1 MDELRF
7 RQIHLD
13 FHTSGLIDNVGSG
26 FDAVAFADILEK
38 ANVDSITCF
47 ARCHHGMIYH
57 DSKLFPERN
66 HPGLAGRNLLK
77 EQVDACHRKNI
88 RTPVY
93 ITVQWD
99 QYTAAEK
106 PEWLMREPGG
116 APVGQAMLD
125 SGFYQKLCVNTPYR
139 QFLKDHTGEILK
151 DIDADGIFYD
161 IVITST
167 CACAYCVADM
177 EKKGLNPL
185 IEDDRLSHYKKV
197 LRDFKS
203 EMTEFVHSIKPG
215 ITVFYNCGHISY
227 ETRDTMDSYT
237 HFELESLPSGEWGY
251 IHFPVT
257 MRYARSLG
265 KDCLGHTGKFH
276 TSWGDFHSF
285 KNKEALEYECLRM
298 LALNAKCLIGDQ
310 LEPSGVLS
318 PPVYDLIGRV
328 YSMVKEREPWCR
340 GAVPETEIGVMA
352 PDEFSHSGI
361 GSIPGS
367 MTGAARILEQCSFQ
381 FDFIDSTMDFNKYR
395 LIIMP
400 DDIPVDER
408 LGGKISEYI
417 EQGGKVLASYMSG
430 MDMEGNAF
438 DLGELCVRVKKT
450 TTDDLGIPVRGRF
463 AIHNDFADYV
473 LPEGIIGR
481 SLNST
486 EHVMYARGIEAQ
498 AVRGGK
504 VEVSAMEPCFIRS
517 YKHYCSHRQA
527 PSSGER
533 SYDAVI
539 STKST
544 VYFSHPVFGI
554 YNRMSPRWVKTMVS
568 NAVVMLL
575 GKTLIEHDG
584 PSGVLATV
592 NRQPGRHRF
601 AIHILYYV
609 PERKS
614 VELDIIEDVVPLH
627 GLHVRLSLP
636 ENIKG
641 IAAASGGTVED
652 AVIIGGECSFTVPVL
667 NGSILVEAVY

>member
-13 FHTSGLIDNVGSG
+13 FHTSGLIGDVGNG
-26 FDAVAFADILEK
+26 FDADAFADTLER
-38 ANVDSITCF
+38 ANVDSVTCF
-47 ARCHHGMIYH
+47 ARCHHGMIYY
-57 DSKLFPERN
+57 DSRLFPERN
-66 HPGLAGRNLLK
+66 HPGLGGRNLLK
-77 EQVDACHRKNI
+77 EQVDACHKRNI
-88 RTPVY
+88 KTPVY

-106 PEWLMREPGG
+106 PEWLMREPSG

-139 QFLKDHTGEILK
+139 QFLREHTGEILR
-151 DIDADGIFYD
+151 DVDADGIFYD
-161 IVITST
+161 IVITDT

-185 IEDDRLSHYKKV
+185 LKDDRLAHYKEV
-197 LRDFKS
+197 LREFKS
-203 EMTEFVHSIKPG
+203 EMTEFVHSIRPE
-215 ITVFYNCGHISY
+215 ITVFYNCGHISF

-251 IHFPVT
+251 MHFPVT

-310 LEPSGVLS
+310 LEPPGVLS
-318 PPVYDLIGRV
+318 APVYDLIGGV
-328 YSMVKEREPWCR
+328 YSMVREREPWCR

-367 MTGAARILEQCSFQ
+367 MTGAARLLEQCSFQ

-395 LIIMP
+395 LLVLP
-400 DDIPVDER
+400 DEIPVDER

-417 EQGGKVLASYMSG
+417 RQGGKVLASYMSG
-430 MDMEGNAF
+430 MDTGGNAF
-438 DLGELCVRVKKT
+438 NLGELCVRVMKT
-450 TTDDLGIPVRGRF
+450 TTDDLGVPVRGRF
-463 AIHNDFADYV
+463 AIRNDFADYV
-473 LPEGIIGR
+473 LPEGIIGGG
-481 SLNST
+481 LNPT
-486 EHVMYARGIEAQ
+486 EHVMYARGIESE

-504 VEVSAMEPCFIRS
+504 AEIGAIEPYFVRS

-527 PSSGER
+527 PSSGKR
-533 SYDAVI
+533 SYDAVV
-539 STKST
+539 STKNT

-554 YNRMSPRWVKTMVS
+554 YNRMSPGWVKTMVS
-568 NAVVMLL
+568 NAVGMLL
-575 GKTLIEHDG
+575 GERLIEHDG

-592 NRQPGRHRF
+592 NRQPEGHRF
-601 AIHILYYV
+601 AIHILYYI

-614 VELDIIEDVVPLH
+614 TELDIIEDVVPLH
-627 GLHVRLSLP
+627 NLHVRLRLP
-636 ENIKG
+636 ENVKSLS
-641 IAAASGGTVED
+641 AAAGGTVGD
-652 AVIIGGECSFTVPVL
+652 VVINGGDCSFTVPVL